1 MKRVLIAVALMAALA
16 LPVKA
21 ASTGTVVA
29 VDNFFGKVWTEI
41 KTNSSFHFLDNLTP
55 ATFYDFKEHT
65 LMAGGTT
72 AVYRYRMLSLDGGVV
87 KSIDDQAAENS
98 NAIPII
104 GINFHG
110 GTLINNSAT
119 LTKAVNSAGFD
130 QGLWKYLTA
139 GGWAGRD
146 FAEHI
151 NRYGVYG
158 GFLVLFQ

>member
-1 MKRVLIAVALMAALA
+1 
-16 LPVKA
+16 
-21 ASTGTVVA
+21 
-29 VDNFFGKVWTEI
+29 
-41 KTNSSFHFLDNLTP
+41 
-55 ATFYDFKEHT
+55 
-65 LMAGGTT
+65 
-72 AVYRYRMLSLDGGVV
+72 VV
-87 KSIDDQAAENS
+87 KSIDNQAAENG

-104 GINFHG
+104 GLNFHG

-119 LTKAVNSAGFD
+119 LKKVVGSTGFD